1 MDEGVPA
8 AEHQKQRGRRS
19 GPATPDKL
27 LRAGR
32 EVFAEHGWQ
41 GTTVEM
47 IVQAAGVSRGSF
59 YVYFENKHEI
69 FTRVFEPLMDELF
82 GRAAA
87 RRPGASIFSR
97 LEAGNR
103 GVLELWQRAPAMMM
117 TLTNAAQIDPVIGAR
132 YEAMRQRFISRTAT
146 ALERHRAAGI
156 TYDVDPPFAAAALAG
171 MVTAFAGRQYGPAA
185 SRPGGSRDVI
195 SMSYGLTALWYH
207 AVYNQAA
214 PAIPDEVTYRGG
226 LPREELEAQA
236 LNADLM

>member
-1 MDEGVPA
+1 MDDEPA
-8 AEHQKQRGRRS
+8 APPDAAKPRERRN
-19 GPATPDKL
+19 GTTGDRL

-32 EVFAEHGWQ
+32 EMFARHGWQ

-69 FTRVFEPLMDELF
+69 FNRVFEPLMDDLF

-87 RRPGASIFSR
+87 RRPGESIFSR

-103 GVLELWQRAPAMMM
+103 GVLELWERAPAMMYS
-117 TLTNAAQIDPVIGAR
+117 LANAAQFDQVIGSR
-132 YEAMRQRFISRTAT
+132 LEAMRQRFISRTAT
-146 ALERHRAAGI
+146 ALERHRREGI

-171 MVTAFAGRQYGPAA
+171 MVTAFAGRQFGPHA
-185 SRPGGSRDVI
+185 SRPGGNRDVI

-207 AVYNQAA
+207 AVYSPAA
-214 PAIPDEVTYRGG
+214 PAIPDEATYRAS
-226 LPREELEAQA
+226 LPDEEL
-236 LNADLM
+236 ADRDYNYELL